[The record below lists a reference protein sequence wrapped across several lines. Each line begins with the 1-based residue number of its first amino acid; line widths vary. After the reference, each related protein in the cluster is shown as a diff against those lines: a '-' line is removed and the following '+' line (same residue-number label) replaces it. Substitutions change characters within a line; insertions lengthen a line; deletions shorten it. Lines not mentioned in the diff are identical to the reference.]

1 MGALKYD
8 THGLHGREP
17 GKSGEKW
24 GRTITKKSFEINNA
38 SLQIRSNGELR
49 DFLKANFNTTNFKC
63 PWTNNGVTKGQ

>member
-1 MGALKYD
+1 MAFMAVSLEK
-8 THGLHGREP
+8 EE
-17 GKSGEKW
+17 KSGDVQLQ
-24 GRTITKKSFEINNA
+24 KKSFEINNA